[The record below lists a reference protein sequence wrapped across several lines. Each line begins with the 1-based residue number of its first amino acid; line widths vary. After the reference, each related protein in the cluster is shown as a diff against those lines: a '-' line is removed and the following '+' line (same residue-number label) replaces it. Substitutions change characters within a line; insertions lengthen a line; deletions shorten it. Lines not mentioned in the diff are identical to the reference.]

1 MTDDDTAR
9 LRALASAASIGPW
22 SVHGNN
28 CDEWYV
34 YALHA
39 RYETL
44 PGNPSPVKV
53 AWVPWSPGTL
63 RHEHDA
69 AYIAAASPD
78 VVLRLLDALDEARRE
93 RDDLGAKLVD
103 AINLAAERTRERDE
117 LRALLAEAR
126 GYVQQEAEHGGYGFA
141 RPDNPHDFFPDQ
153 ESCSPEE
160 IANHKAACE
169 AWGRGEYTPEAAS
182 GWISED
188 VHVTRAPWGIG
199 SYTFRDPQATSLI
212 ARIDA
217 ALAEEK
223 R

>member
-1 MTDDDTAR
+1 MDEQR

-69 AYIAAASPD
+69 AYIAAVSPD
-78 VVLRLLDALDEARRE
+78 VVTALLDE
-93 RDDLGAKLVD
+93 RD
-103 AINLAAERTRERDE
+103 AAMALLRRRG
-117 LRALLAEAR
+117 RALVAIESIAR
-126 GYVQQEAEHGGYGFA
+126 NSETAIVL
-141 RPDNPHDFFPDQ
+141 PD
-153 ESCSPEE
+153 
-160 IANHKAACE
+160 
-169 AWGRGEYTPEAAS
+169 
-182 GWISED
+182 
-188 VHVTRAPWGIG
+188 
-199 SYTFRDPQATSLI
+199 I
-212 ARIDA
+212 ARIAADA
-217 ALAEEK
+217 LLGGGEG
-223 R
+223 

>member
-1 MTDDDTAR
+1 MDEQR

-44 PGNPSPVKV
+44 PGNSSPVKV

-78 VVLRLLDALDEARRE
+78 VVLRLLDALDAAERE
-93 RDDLGAKLVD
+93 RDALAADARRLD
-103 AINLAAERTRERDE
+103 AIRKSLHWDGHGYWLPDWCIKERERLEEAVPEPTLDE
-117 LRALLAEAR
+117 FRA
-126 GYVQQEAEHGGYGFA
+126 
-141 RPDNPHDFFPDQ
+141 
-153 ESCSPEE
+153 
-160 IANHKAACE
+160 
-169 AWGRGEYTPEAAS
+169 T
-182 GWISED
+182 
-188 VHVTRAPWGIG
+188 
-199 SYTFRDPQATSLI
+199 
-212 ARIDA
+212 IDA
-217 ALAEEK
+217 LASREG
-223 R
+223 

>member
-1 MTDDDTAR
+1 MDEQR

-78 VVLRLLDALDEARRE
+78 AVLALLDALDAVE
-93 RDDLGAKLVD
+93 
-103 AINLAAERTRERDE
+103 RERDE
-117 LRALLAEAR
+117 ARRHHAENTRLIEKERGRVIDTLRAERNALAALLRDVKVAR
-126 GYVQQEAEHGGYGFA
+126 EGHY
-141 RPDNPHDFFPDQ
+141 
-153 ESCSPEE
+153 
-160 IANHKAACE
+160 
-169 AWGRGEYTPEAAS
+169 WT
-182 GWISED
+182 
-188 VHVTRAPWGIG
+188 
-199 SYTFRDPQATSLI
+199 QALTD
-212 ARIDA
+212 RIDA
-217 ALAEEK
+217 ALDGAK
-223 R
+223 GAT

>member
-1 MTDDDTAR
+1 MSMSDDTAAR

-78 VVLRLLDALDEARRE
+78 VVLRLLDALDEARRQSMDARNVLEAHKRVASEWHRRMQQAEAACAAAYEGKPRSGGKSVGRSLANMAAMHYRGE
-93 RDDLGAKLVD
+93 RD
-103 AINLAAERTRERDE
+103 AAV
-117 LRALLAEAR
+117 ALLRVAKVELENAWR
-126 GYVQQEAEHGGYGFA
+126 REEWA
-141 RPDNPHDFFPDQ
+141 PDSTADALN
-153 ESCSPEE
+153 
-160 IANHKAACE
+160 
-169 AWGRGEYTPEAAS
+169 
-182 GWISED
+182 
-188 VHVTRAPWGIG
+188 
-199 SYTFRDPQATSLI
+199 
-212 ARIDA
+212 RIDA
-217 ALAEEK
+217 LLGDGAGGA
-223 R
+223 

>member
-1 MTDDDTAR
+1 MDEQR

-69 AYIAAASPD
+69 AYIAAVSPD
-78 VVLRLLDALDEARRE
+78 VVTALLDERDALRRE
-93 RDDLGAKLVD
+93 RDDAD
-103 AINLAAERTRERDE
+103 RFAAETREKLLATIETRDDAVRFAAKSANE
-117 LRALLAEAR
+117 RDAAVALLTEA
-126 GYVQQEAEHGGYGFA
+126 GMYV
-141 RPDNPHDFFPDQ
+141 NPHTADDP
-153 ESCSPEE
+153 
-160 IANHKAACE
+160 
-169 AWGRGEYTPEAAS
+169 
-182 GWISED
+182 
-188 VHVTRAPWGIG
+188 RAMALWE
-199 SYTFRDPQATSLI
+199 
-212 ARIDA
+212 RIDA
-217 ALAEEK
+217 MLGGGEG
-223 R
+223 

>member
-1 MTDDDTAR
+1 MTDDTAAR

-78 VVLRLLDALDEARRE
+78 AILALLDERDALRRE
-93 RDDLGAKLVD
+93 RDEMIAKAAAKSLDGYRELGAR
-103 AINLAAERTRERDE
+103 AAAAENERDAAV
-117 LRALLAEAR
+117 ALLKK
-126 GYVQQEAEHGGYGFA
+126 HG
-141 RPDNPHDFFPDQ
+141 
-153 ESCSPEE
+153 
-160 IANHKAACE
+160 
-169 AWGRGEYTPEAAS
+169 
-182 GWISED
+182 
-188 VHVTRAPWGIG
+188 
-199 SYTFRDPQATSLI
+199 
-212 ARIDA
+212 IDY
-217 ALAEEK
+217 EP
-223 R
+223 

>member
-1 MTDDDTAR
+1 MDEQR

-78 VVLRLLDALDEARRE
+78 VVLRLLDALDAARRGRDDSRAKERRALREAFDAVRE
-93 RDDLGAKLVD
+93 RD
-103 AINLAAERTRERDE
+103 AAM
-117 LRALLAEAR
+117 ALLKK
-126 GYVQQEAEHGGYGFA
+126 HG
-141 RPDNPHDFFPDQ
+141 
-153 ESCSPEE
+153 
-160 IANHKAACE
+160 
-169 AWGRGEYTPEAAS
+169 
-182 GWISED
+182 
-188 VHVTRAPWGIG
+188 
-199 SYTFRDPQATSLI
+199 
-212 ARIDA
+212 IDY
-217 ALAEEK
+217 EP
-223 R
+223 

>member
-69 AYIAAASPD
+69 AYIAAVSPD
-78 VVLRLLDALDEARRE
+78 VVTALLDE
-93 RDDLGAKLVD
+93 RD
-103 AINLAAERTRERDE
+103 AAMALLRRRG
-117 LRALLAEAR
+117 RALVAIESIAR
-126 GYVQQEAEHGGYGFA
+126 NSETAIVL
-141 RPDNPHDFFPDQ
+141 PD
-153 ESCSPEE
+153 
-160 IANHKAACE
+160 
-169 AWGRGEYTPEAAS
+169 
-182 GWISED
+182 
-188 VHVTRAPWGIG
+188 
-199 SYTFRDPQATSLI
+199 I
-212 ARIDA
+212 ARIAADA
-217 ALAEEK
+217 LLGGGEG
-223 R
+223 

>member
-1 MTDDDTAR
+1 MDEQR

-44 PGNPSPVKV
+44 PGNSSPVKV

-93 RDDLGAKLVD
+93 RDEAKRD
-103 AINLAAERTRERDE
+103 ARELRFLWEQRGERANKAEDERDAAM
-117 LRALLAEAR
+117 ALLKK
-126 GYVQQEAEHGGYGFA
+126 HG
-141 RPDNPHDFFPDQ
+141 
-153 ESCSPEE
+153 
-160 IANHKAACE
+160 
-169 AWGRGEYTPEAAS
+169 
-182 GWISED
+182 
-188 VHVTRAPWGIG
+188 
-199 SYTFRDPQATSLI
+199 
-212 ARIDA
+212 IDY
-217 ALAEEK
+217 EP
-223 R
+223 

>member
-1 MTDDDTAR
+1 MTDDTAAR

-93 RDDLGAKLVD
+93 RDEQKRVIDDAYAALGPDAWWMDPPDGGSPTLAEMVAKANEDGRALYSVK
-103 AINLAAERTRERDE
+103 RERDAAM
-117 LRALLAEAR
+117 ALLKK
-126 GYVQQEAEHGGYGFA
+126 HG
-141 RPDNPHDFFPDQ
+141 
-153 ESCSPEE
+153 
-160 IANHKAACE
+160 
-169 AWGRGEYTPEAAS
+169 
-182 GWISED
+182 
-188 VHVTRAPWGIG
+188 
-199 SYTFRDPQATSLI
+199 
-212 ARIDA
+212 IDY
-217 ALAEEK
+217 EP
-223 R
+223 

>member
-44 PGNPSPVKV
+44 PGNSSPVKV

-78 VVLRLLDALDEARRE
+78 VVLRLLDALDEARRGLRRTSHSVRAE
-93 RDDLGAKLVD
+93 PFRRWQARCSD
-103 AINLAAERTRERDE
+103 AGCRIPAD
-117 LRALLAEAR
+117 AR
-126 GYVQQEAEHGGYGFA
+126 
-141 RPDNPHDFFPDQ
+141 R
-153 ESCSPEE
+153 
-160 IANHKAACE
+160 
-169 AWGRGEYTPEAAS
+169 AS
-182 GWISED
+182 G
-188 VHVTRAPWGIG
+188 
-199 SYTFRDPQATSLI
+199 
-212 ARIDA
+212 
-217 ALAEEK
+217 
-223 R
+223 

>member
-1 MTDDDTAR
+1 MDEQR

-78 VVLRLLDALDEARRE
+78 VVLRLLDAPDEARRE

-103 AINLAAERTRERDE
+103 AINLAATRTGERDAAM
-117 LRALLAEAR
+117 ALLRSFTEDGYCGGTCSSDPDGGGSFTLYYRTIEQAERAFN
-126 GYVQQEAEHGGYGFA
+126 VATGGTDAMLG
-141 RPDNPHDFFPDQ
+141 
-153 ESCSPEE
+153 
-160 IANHKAACE
+160 
-169 AWGRGEYTPEAAS
+169 GE
-182 GWISED
+182 G
-188 VHVTRAPWGIG
+188 V
-199 SYTFRDPQATSLI
+199 
-212 ARIDA
+212 
-217 ALAEEK
+217 
-223 R
+223 